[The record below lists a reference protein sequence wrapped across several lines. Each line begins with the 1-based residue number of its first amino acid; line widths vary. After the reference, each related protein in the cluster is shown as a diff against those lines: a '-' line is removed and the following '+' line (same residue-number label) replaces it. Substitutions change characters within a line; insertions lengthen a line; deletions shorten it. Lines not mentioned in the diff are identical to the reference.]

1 MGRLN
6 HECRNLRLWR
16 MARFFICYE
25 SPGRQPR
32 MSHACI
38 SEFLGIGRARPYE

>member
-16 MARFFICYE
+16 MARFFCNLKRTC
-25 SPGRQPR
+25 PF
-32 MSHACI
+32 C
-38 SEFLGIGRARPYE
+38 FVIGNYDAIEIKIELF